1 MNTYLKKQ
9 LFYSTSLLFIFFIA
23 CSSVVNEPEEVPEPE
38 PTAVSVKA
46 MSYNIFSTRLG
57 QGMTDEMVQGLAEVI
72 KRADPDI
79 IALQEVDRFTTRNPF
94 DVAERLS
101 ELTGMEYHF
110 FAKAMDYVG
119 GEYGEAILSKLPFKE
134 TKIHNIGTTPAL
146 PGEPRAIAQVLVEKE
161 GKEFYFLGT
170 HFDHL
175 PSDAN
180 RIYQAEET
188 VKIVQE
194 LDKPVILGGDLNAV
208 PASETMSI
216 LREQLALGCQ
226 NNICAPTLPARN
238 PTRTVD
244 YLMYAP
250 TDAISVNSYQVY
262 TWASTASDHLP
273 VLATFRL
280 NF

>member
-1 MNTYLKKQ
+1 MKTYYRNCLFLIGLLCIYFTACGSANLNKDETPDPKQ
-9 LFYSTSLLFIFFIA
+9 PP
-23 CSSVVNEPEEVPEPE
+23 VV
-38 PTAVSVKA
+38 TVKV
-46 MSYNIFSTRLG
+46 MSYNIWSTRLG
-57 QGMTDEMVQGLAEVI
+57 QGLTEEMIQNLAEVI
-72 KRADPDI
+72 KRADPDV
-79 IALQEVDRFTTRNPF
+79 IALQEVDKHTQRNPMN
-94 DVAERLS
+94 VAKRLS
-101 ELTGMEYHF
+101 ELTGMEYF
-110 FAKAMDYVG
+110 FAKAMDYQG
-119 GEYGEAILSKLPFKE
+119 GEYGEAILSKLPIKDP
-134 TKIHNIGTTPAL
+134 KVYNLGTTPAL

-175 PSDAN
+175 PNDAN

-188 VKIVQE
+188 VKIIQE

-208 PASETMSI
+208 PESETVSI

-226 NNICAPTLPARN
+226 NNSCAPTLPARN